1 MADQMMQY
9 KTDEMAAKQTIPVG
23 YKQTEVGV
31 IPEDWDISIIGDIAN
46 VKTGPF
52 GSALHEKDYVHN
64 GTPIITVEHLGE
76 MGITGQ
82 NLPMVSDTDRVRLRA
97 YQLDEGDIVFSR
109 VGSID
114 RNALVTEGES
124 GWLFSGRLLRVKLK
138 SGCNSP
144 KYISY
149 HFHSAPFKKRVIE
162 VAVGQTM
169 PSLNTK
175 ILNGLL
181 VVLPKTTEEQTAIAA
196 VLSDTDS
203 LIVGLEQ
210 LIAKKQAIKTATMQQ
225 LLTGRTRLPQFA
237 LRPDGTPKGYKTS
250 EPGQIPEDWTIETLG
265 GVTEIVR
272 NGSNYSSVAKDGVAV
287 TRIETIATGFVDVG
301 RTGVAVR
308 ESIHESYRVLRGDI
322 LYSHINSIDHIGKVA
337 RFDDDI
343 ELFHG
348 INLILIRTSAVN
360 SLWLFKLLSGEE
372 ARKWAR
378 QVAKQAVSQA
388 SINTKELKGLLLAVP
403 STQEQTAIATI
414 LSDMDSEL
422 TALEQKLAKARDVKQ
437 GMMQQLLTGR
447 IRLPLPQE
455 A

>member
-1 MADQMMQY
+1 MAEQMMQG
-9 KTDEMAAKQTIPVG
+9 KAIEMVVKQTIPVG

-76 MGITGQ
+76 MGITDQ
-82 NLPMVSDTDRVRLRA
+82 NLPMVSDTDRIRLRA

-114 RNALVTEGES
+114 RNALVTENES

-149 HFHSAPFKKRVIE
+149 HFHSTPFKKRVIE

-196 VLSDTDS
+196 VLSDIDS

-237 LRPDGTPKGYKTS
+237 LRPDGTPKGYKSS
-250 EPGQIPEDWTIETLG
+250 ELGQIPEDWTIETLG

-287 TRIETIATGFVDVG
+287 TRIETIATGYVDVG

-348 INLILIRTSAVN
+348 INLILIRTSTVN

-388 SINTKELKGLLLAVP
+388 SINKKELKGLLLAVP
-403 STQEQTAIATI
+403 STQEQTTIATI

-422 TALEQKLAKARDVKQ
+422 TALEQKLTKARDVKQ

>member
-1 MADQMMQY
+1 MAEQMMQH
-9 KTDEMAAKQTIPVG
+9 KADELAAKQTIPAG

-31 IPEDWDISIIGDIAN
+31 IPEDWKVDPLGGLINQIEYGSSAKSSSLGRVPVLRMGNLQDGQIDWGDLVYTNNDYEISKYELNDGDVLFN
-46 VKTGPF
+46 RT
-52 GSALHEKDYVHN
+52 N
-64 GTPIITVEHLGE
+64 
-76 MGITGQ
+76 
-82 NLPMVSDTDRVRLRA
+82 
-97 YQLDEGDIVFSR
+97 
-109 VGSID
+109 SID
-114 RNALVTEGES
+114 LVGKTALYKGIKKAIFAGYLIRIKVDPQCLDARYLNYFLNTPTARKYGLS
-124 GWLFSGRLLRVKLK
+124 VVSVGVSQANINGQKLK
-138 SGCNSP
+138 SYP
-144 KYISY
+144 IPYPA
-149 HFHSAPFKKRVIE
+149 HV
-162 VAVGQTM
+162 
-169 PSLNTK
+169 
-175 ILNGLL
+175 
-181 VVLPKTTEEQTAIAA
+181 EEQVSIATA
-196 VLSDTDS
+196 LSDTDA
-203 LIVGLEQ
+203 LITGLEQ
-210 LIAKKQAIKTATMQQ
+210 LIAKKQAIKTASMQQ
-225 LLTGRTRLPQFA
+225 LLTGRTRLPQFT

-250 EPGQIPEDWTIETLG
+250 ELGQIPEDWTIETLG
-265 GVTEIVR
+265 GVAEIVR

-422 TALEQKLAKARDVKQ
+422 NALEQKLAKARDLKQ

-447 IRLPLPQE
+447 IRLPLE
-455 A
+455 VGV

>member
-1 MADQMMQY
+1 MAEQMIQH
-9 KTDEMAAKQTIPVG
+9 KEGEKVATQAIPTG

-31 IPEDWDISIIGDIAN
+31 IPKDWEVMLVGDSFTVCNNLRLPISSKVRDGMNGSYPYYGPTKIQGYINEYRVEGEFALIGEDGDHFLKFDSVNQTQLVSGKFNVNNHAHLIKGNVGSAKWFYWFFRNRDISIYLTRQGA
-46 VKTGPF
+46 
-52 GSALHEKDYVHN
+52 
-64 GTPIITVEHLGE
+64 
-76 MGITGQ
+76 
-82 NLPMVSDTDRVRLRA
+82 
-97 YQLDEGDIVFSR
+97 
-109 VGSID
+109 
-114 RNALVTEGES
+114 
-124 GWLFSGRLLRVKLK
+124 GRFKLNK
-138 SGCNSP
+138 ASLERIQC
-144 KYISY
+144 
-149 HFHSAPFKKRVIE
+149 VI
-162 VAVGQTM
+162 
-169 PSLNTK
+169 P
-175 ILNGLL
+175 
-181 VVLPKTTEEQTAIAA
+181 PTEEQLAIAK
-196 VLSDTDS
+196 VLSDSDA
-203 LIVGLEQ
+203 LIVSLEQ
-210 LIAKKQAIKTATMQQ
+210 LITKKQAIKTAAMQQ
-225 LLTGRTRLPQFA
+225 LLTGRTRMPQFA
-237 LRPDGTPKGYKTS
+237 LRADGTPKGYKTS
-250 EPGQIPEDWTIETLG
+250 ELGQIPEDWTIETLG

-287 TRIETIATGFVDVG
+287 TRIETIATGYVDVG

-403 STQEQTAIATI
+403 STQEQTTIATI

-422 TALEQKLAKARDVKQ
+422 TALEQKLTKARDVKQ